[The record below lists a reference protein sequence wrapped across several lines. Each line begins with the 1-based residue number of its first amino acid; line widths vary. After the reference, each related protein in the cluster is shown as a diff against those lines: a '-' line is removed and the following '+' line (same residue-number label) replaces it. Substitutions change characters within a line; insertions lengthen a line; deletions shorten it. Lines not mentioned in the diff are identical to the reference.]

1 MAEDNFGTYQYIYT
15 GQSPGKACI
24 CLHQIRSS
32 DMFHINIHVQYAWIT
47 FVCQYYMLGLS

>member
-1 MAEDNFGTYQYIYT
+1 MAEDNFGTYQHIYT